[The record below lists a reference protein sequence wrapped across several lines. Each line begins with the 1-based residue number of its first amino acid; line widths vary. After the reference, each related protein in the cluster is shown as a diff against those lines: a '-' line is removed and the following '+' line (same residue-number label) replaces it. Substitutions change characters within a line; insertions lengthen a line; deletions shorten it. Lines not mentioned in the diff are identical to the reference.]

1 MPKRL
6 LLPLVILGSL
16 LLAAPAQ
23 AAFRVGIGD
32 QDPAMFTE
40 KRWKDLKLK
49 TVRYVVPWNSAKD
62 PDQLA
67 QDTRYLEAARTAKQD
82 VLVHFT
88 ARRGCFD
95 DGKYSRRS
103 VCRAPSV
110 KAYTSAV
117 KAFRKEFPFVK
128 TYGAW
133 NEANH
138 VSQPVYRNPKRA
150 AQYFLALRAACK
162 GCKIVAGDLLDSGNL
177 NKYARTM
184 LRYTKNRARIWGL
197 HNYGD
202 VNRKRSRGISTLLKL
217 VPGEVWLTETGG
229 IVSFDAARG
238 FKPSETAASRA
249 ISYMFTLANRFD
261 SRRKG
266 YKSRITRLYPY
277 EFRTKLADAR
287 FDAGLISPEG
297 KSRKG
302 YSTFK
307 SKVRRAK
314 K

>member
-1 MPKRL
+1 MLKRL
-6 LLPLVILGSL
+6 LPLILLGSL
-16 LLAAPAQ
+16 LVAAPAQ

-32 QDPAMFTE
+32 QDPGMFADQ
-40 KRWKDLKLK
+40 RWKDLKLK
-49 TVRYVVPWNSAKD
+49 TVRYVVPWDSAKD
-62 PDQLA
+62 KKQSE
-67 QDTRYLEAARTAKQD
+67 QDARYLEAARAARQD

-88 ARRGCFD
+88 ARRGCYR
-95 DGKYSRRS
+95 DGKYLRRTS
-103 VCRAPSV
+103 CKAPSV

-117 KAFRKEFPFVK
+117 RAFRKAYPWVK

-138 VSQPVYRNPKRA
+138 VSQPVFRNPKRA
-150 AQYFLALRAACK
+150 AEYFLALRKVCK

-177 NKYARTM
+177 RAYARTM
-184 LRYTKNRARIWGL
+184 LRTTGTRARIWGL

-202 VNRKRSRGISTLLKL
+202 VNRRRSTGTSAMLKT

-229 IVSFDAARG
+229 IVSFDAANG
-238 FKPSETAASRA
+238 FEPSEAAASRA

-261 SRRKG
+261 SRRSG
-266 YKSRITRLYPY
+266 YKSRVTRLYPY

-297 KSRKG
+297 EARKG

-307 SKVRRAK
+307 AKARRAK

>member
-1 MPKRL
+1 MVL
-6 LLPLVILGSL
+6 ASL
-16 LLAAPAQ
+16 LVAAPAQ
-23 AAFRVGIGD
+23 AAYRVGIGD
-32 QDPAMFTE
+32 QDPSMFTD
-40 KRWKDLKLK
+40 KRWQDLKLK

-62 PDQLA
+62 PEQLA
-67 QDTRYLEAARTAKQD
+67 QDRRYLQAARAAKQD

-88 ARRGCFD
+88 ARRGCYRN
-95 DGKYSRRS
+95 GRYSRS
-103 VCRAPSV
+103 ASCRAPTV
-110 KAYTSAV
+110 KAYTAAV
-117 KAFRKEFPFVK
+117 KAFRKEFPTIK

-138 VSQPVYRNPKRA
+138 VSQPVYKNPKRA
-150 AQYFLALRAACK
+150 AEYFLALRSACK

-177 NKYARTM
+177 RQYATTM

-202 VNRKRSRGISTLLKL
+202 VNRKRSTGISGLLKT

-229 IVSFDAARG
+229 IVSFAAARG
-238 FKPSETAASRA
+238 FKPSEAAASRA
-249 ISYMFTLANRFD
+249 ITYMFSLANRFD
-261 SRRKG
+261 VRKRG
-266 YKSRITRLYPY
+266 FKSRITRLYPY

-287 FDAGLISPEG
+287 FDAGLIAPDG

-307 SKVRRAK
+307 SKVARAK

>member
-6 LLPLVILGSL
+6 LLPLLVLASL
-16 LLAAPAQ
+16 LVATPAQ

-32 QDPAMFTE
+32 QDASMFTDQ
-40 KRWKDLKLK
+40 RWIDLRLK

-62 PDQLA
+62 PEQTE
-67 QDTRYLEAARTAKQD
+67 QDTRYLEAARAAKQE

-88 ARRGCFD
+88 ARRGCFE
-95 DGKYSRRS
+95 DGKYSKRAA
-103 VCRAPSV
+103 CRAPSV
-110 KAYTSAV
+110 AAYTSAV
-117 KAFRKEFPFVK
+117 KAFRKLHPSVK
-128 TYGAW
+128 TFGAW

-150 AQYFLALRAACK
+150 AEYFLALRKVCK
-162 GCKIVAGDLLDSGNL
+162 TCKIVAGDLLDSGNL
-177 NKYARTM
+177 RTYASTM
-184 LRYTKNRARIWGL
+184 LRYTKSRGRIWGL

-202 VNRKRSRGISTLLKL
+202 VNRKRSRGITTLLKL

-238 FKPSETAASRA
+238 FNPSESAASRA
-249 ISYMFTLANRFD
+249 ISYMFSLANRFD
-261 SRRKG
+261 TRRRG

-277 EFRTKLADAR
+277 EFRTKLTDAR

-297 KSRKG
+297 KTRKG
-302 YSTFK
+302 YRTFK
-307 SKVRRAK
+307 AKVRRAK